1 MQMDIKILEKK
12 KARLRFSLKGEGHM
26 MANLLR
32 TQLWKQKNVKT
43 AAYSIKHPLLAV
55 PEMLVETSAG
65 DAKDAVIKSAEA
77 IKKQNKEFL
86 TQFKKKVK

>member
-1 MQMDIKILEKK
+1 
-12 KARLRFSLKGEGHM
+12 M

-65 DAKDAVIKSAEA
+65 DAKDAVVKSAES
-77 IKKQNKEFL
+77 IKKLNKEFL
-86 TQFKKKVK
+86 TQFKRKAK

>member
-12 KARLRFSLKGEGHM
+12 KARLRFALKGESHM

-43 AAYSIKHPLLAV
+43 AVYSIKHPLLAV

-65 DAKDAVIKSAEA
+65 EAKDAVVKSAES
-77 IKKQNKEFL
+77 IKKLNKEFL
-86 TQFKKKVK
+86 TQFKKKAK